1 LFEVRNRAAQFLIAV
16 LLIVS
21 VGGHWAFLQSVAWVS
36 MVIDFSKDAPLSVAV
51 EKTFDGKH
59 PCNLCKIVKHGKETE
74 QKQDAIKEKGK
85 TDSWLLAAVF
95 TFESP
100 QPFVERTS
108 YAHPF
113 LFPLTEAPPLP
124 PPRAA

>member
-1 LFEVRNRAAQFLIAV
+1 VRNRAAQLLIAV

-36 MVIDFSKDAPLSVAV
+36 MVIDFSKNAPLSVAV

-59 PCNLCKIVKHGKETE
+59 PCNLCKIVKHGQESE
-74 QKQDAIKEKGK
+74 QKQDAIKEKIK
-85 TDSWLLAAVF
+85 TDSWLLADAF
-95 TFESP
+95 AFESP
-100 QPFVERTS
+100 QPRLERTS
-108 YAHPF
+108 YAQPF
-113 LFPLTEAPPLP
+113 LLPLTEAPPLP

>member
-1 LFEVRNRAAQFLIAV
+1 VRNRAAQFLIAI

-36 MVIDFSKDAPLSVAV
+36 MVIDFSKNAPLSVAV

-59 PCNLCKIVKHGKETE
+59 PCNLCKIVKQGKETE

-85 TDSWLLAAVF
+85 SDSWLLTAAF

-100 QPFVERTS
+100 QPCVERTS
-108 YAHPF
+108 YAQPF
-113 LFPLTEAPPLP
+113 LRPLSEAPPLP

>member
-1 LFEVRNRAAQFLIAV
+1 VRNRAAQLLIAV

-36 MVIDFSKDAPLSVAV
+36 MVIDFSKNAPLSVAV

-59 PCNLCKIVKHGKETE
+59 PCNLCKIVKHAQESD
-74 QKQDAIKEKGK
+74 QKQDAIKEKTK
-85 TDSWLLAAVF
+85 CDSWLLAAVIPY
-95 TFESP
+95 ESP
-100 QPFVERTS
+100 QPLVERTS
-108 YAHPF
+108 YAQPF
-113 LFPLTEAPPLP
+113 LCPLSETPPLP